1 MGVCTLYHRNKFT
14 LREVILWSRKL
25 RPEIPQTLKHRV
37 IQLYL
42 QGLTRN
48 EIASKTGIS
57 QGGVSNIIAA
67 WKAALGYPVAEELRD
82 FSMTLKRLGIN
93 AQQSAMRVILV
104 KMIQDLGVDEEN
116 FRTFISELYQRCLG
130 LGLDPQRIAE
140 YAKQLVELSESI
152 PLSDIPQYIADK
164 TTEKRELEEDIR
176 RLYEQQS
183 QARSSLEI
191 ALKEKNESIT
201 QVNK

>member
-1 MGVCTLYHRNKFT
+1 M
-14 LREVILWSRKL
+14 

-67 WKAALGYPVAEELRD
+67 RKAALGYPVAEELRD

-93 AQQSAMRVILV
+93 AQQSAMGVILV

-130 LGLDPQRIAE
+130 LGLDPQRIAD

-191 ALKEKNESIT
+191 ALN
-201 QVNK
+201 Q